1 MHRGARSWLG
11 VTGLALGLALTAT
24 GCSRDDEE
32 QAEPAAVQPP
42 PPEPPDR
49 KAAVDEDLRVMVA
62 ELAAAKACEM
72 MRGQFRGLRG
82 SDRPDVV
89 TGIFWTRGCRIAQR
103 GTELTFHLS
112 GDGWQWVEGVKQ
124 PAGATFALHQYVRFR
139 AQLEIHGALDLAY
152 DPRTHVA
159 SFWFTPKRAPKV
171 DFEPIGKV
179 DVDARGAWSSVVGA
193 LGSIAGSSPDEK
205 GEQESTKRGAHEFQ
219 KSFADGFAVTLDLC
233 SGLSRFGLE
242 RPRRGEMIP
251 PDLGETRQVPAEVHP
266 GGMLIVGP
274 NDVADRGL
282 SIRIRAREGAVHAQL
297 LCKDQA
303 EALGRAFMTDPKR
316 LPAVRPLA
324 SADVRATETL
334 RTRGVSCPVMVV
346 VRPLAGAKGP
356 AVFDWQRPTRE
367 AARAAGGAI
376 VQCDQSETR
385 KPR

>member
-1 MHRGARSWLG
+1 MRRGARFRLG
-11 VTGLALGLALTAT
+11 VTAVAVAMTAT
-24 GCSRDDEE
+24 GCSRDDGE
-32 QAEPAAVQPP
+32 AEPAAVQPP
-42 PPEPPDR
+42 PPVPPDR

-82 SDRPDVV
+82 SDRPGVV
-89 TGIFWTRGCRIAQR
+89 TGNFWMRGCRIARR
-103 GTELTFHLS
+103 GTELTFQLS
-112 GDGWQWVEGVKQ
+112 GDGWQWVEGVKR

-139 AQLEIHGALDLAY
+139 ARMEIHGALDLAY

-159 SFWFTPKRAPKV
+159 SFWFTPKGAPKV
-171 DFEPIGKV
+171 DFEPVGEV
-179 DVDARGAWSSVVGA
+179 DIDARGAWSSVVGA

-205 GEQESTKRGAHEFQ
+205 GEQESTRRGAREFQ

-242 RPRRGEMIP
+242 RPRRGKMIP

-266 GGMLIVGP
+266 GGMLVVGP
-274 NDVADRGL
+274 NVADRGL
-282 SIRIRAREGAVHAQL
+282 SIRVRARDHAVRAQL
-297 LCKDQA
+297 LCQDQA
-303 EALGRAFMTDPKR
+303 EALARAFMSDPKR
-316 LPAVRPLA
+316 IPAVRPLA
-324 SADVRATETL
+324 SADVRTTSTL

-346 VRPLAGAKGP
+346 VRPLAGGDRP

-367 AARAAGGAI
+367 AARAAGGAL
-376 VQCDQSETR
+376 VQCDESEESR